1 MNRSNSNTADRMEE
15 VDRGQAQDVGKGFRF
30 GVCGLLVLALLLAF
44 SIGVAYPQDAAETT
58 VEGQN
63 DPTIDVQAVQDAVD
77 NFDIVNLVGTFHFGD
92 ETTPYSPTNPRGSIR
107 ITRAGVTLRG
117 EGKDAT
123 RIVGGGCTYPD
134 ILYFPITICIDGA
147 DAVNIHGLT
156 LDGYWGCAIAPV
168 GCEHFES
175 IGVRITNGVLAPRGS
190 NSYRYGWHFY
200 AVTGDVL
207 IEDCEYKSLDA
218 THHWEDGICALYGGG
233 DANFVIINNTFE
245 LGTVVHPVWGSDAV
259 QVGTTQSVPV
269 GHTARIERNTLVGG
283 AGVYIHHI
291 RAAEIRNNRIT
302 ARHYGVLVSTPS
314 PEECQSYIVEKNN
327 IHMEGGS
334 AAIRCGRPRTSP
346 WASAMTVSE
355 NTLSGSA
362 DVGFLLEGAA
372 QGNRFVIDENGM
384 ENFTATTAHVS
395 LGPDTRVNLFSLFD
409 GEDLV
414 IIDQGTNNAFVYPAN
429 VASAT
434 MTPDFTVAGQPM
446 PLEVTV
452 VLNVPLEATGRMI
465 LDISPLG
472 ITSELL
478 LDYAG
483 EGRYT
488 LSTTVTPP
496 LKGLYCLLVLAETA
510 EGDRQALAGFML
522 NIYPK
527 GDMIIYEEGLS
538 TGWMVEA
545 YKAASDL
552 QATDYVHSGST
563 SHAISPQQWGNIK
576 YLFEDPEGFSPLGYT
591 HLEFHI
597 HPGVARIPEIMVL
610 VRPGLTG
617 VRLTSLGIDFE
628 RREWQQV
635 RITLTGDVI
644 SSISLLLPT
653 EVEGTFFIDDMK
665 LVAEK
670 VEITSVEEV
679 SDATAVPSGYALS
692 QNYPNPFNPQTTIRY
707 DLPVAGAVRLSV
719 YNVLGQMVRTLVDG
733 QRPAGTYSVV
743 WDGKDGSGR
752 DVASGVYLV
761 RLEVEG
767 EVVPSRRM
775 VLLR

>member
-1 MNRSNSNTADRMEE
+1 
-15 VDRGQAQDVGKGFRF
+15 
-30 GVCGLLVLALLLAF
+30 
-44 SIGVAYPQDAAETT
+44 

-63 DPTIDVQAVQDAVD
+63 DPAVDVQVVQDAVD
-77 NFDIVNLVGTFHFGD
+77 NFDIVNLVGTFHLGD
-92 ETTPYSPTNPRGSIR
+92 ETTPYSPTNPRGGIL

-123 RIVGGGCTYPD
+123 SIVGGGYPKRIPNSRNTTYA
-134 ILYFPITICIDGA
+134 IYVEEA
-147 DAVNIHGLT
+147 DAVKIHGLT
-156 LDGYWGCAIAPV
+156 LDGFLGYAIV
-168 GCEHFES
+168 SVDCQDFES
-175 IGVRITNGVLAPRGS
+175 IEVRISNGVLVNLGTTHP
-190 NSYRYGWHFY
+190 YRYGWYFEG
-200 AVTGDVL
+200 VTGDVL

-218 THHWEDGICALYGGG
+218 TEHWEDGICAMYGGG

-259 QVGTTQSVPV
+259 QVATTEDVPV
-269 GHTARIERNTLVGG
+269 GHTARIEGNTLVGG

-291 RAAEIRNNRIT
+291 RGAEIRNNQIT

-327 IHMEGGS
+327 IYMEGGSS

-372 QGNRFVIDENGM
+372 QGNRFVIDEDDM
-384 ENFTATTAHVS
+384 EDFTATTAHVS
-395 LGPDTRVNLFSLFD
+395 LGPDTRANLFSLFD

-414 IIDQGTNNAFVYPAN
+414 IVDQGTNNAFVYPAN
-429 VASAT
+429 VVSAT

-446 PLEVTV
+446 LLEVTV
-452 VLNVPLEATGRMI
+452 VLNVPLEATERMI
-465 LDISPLG
+465 LDLSPLG
-472 ITSELL
+472 ITSELP

-510 EGDRQALAGFML
+510 EGDRQALAAFML
-522 NIYPK
+522 YVCPE
-527 GDMIIYEEGLS
+527 GDLVIYEDGLS
-538 TGWMVEA
+538 PGWTVEA
-545 YKAASDL
+545 YKAAFDL

-563 SHAISPQQWGNIK
+563 SHAITPQQWGNVK

-591 HLEFHI
+591 HLEFYI

-617 VRLTSLGIDFE
+617 VRLTNLGIDFE

-635 RITLTGDVI
+635 QIPLTGDVI

-653 EVEGTFFIDDMK
+653 QVEGTFFIDDMR

-670 VEITSVEEV
+670 GEVPAAVEEL
-679 SDATAVPSGYALS
+679 SEATAMPLRYALS

-707 DLPVAGAVRLSV
+707 DLPQAGVVRLSV

-733 QRPAGTYSVV
+733 HRPAGSYSVL
-743 WDGKDGSGR
+743 WDGRDGTAR
-752 DVASGVYLV
+752 HVASGVYLY
-761 RLEVEG
+761 RLKVEG
-767 EVVPSRRM
+767 QYVEARRM